1 MTVRRSGFGLALIL
15 FAVPV
20 QAQSM
25 RPFSTFRQLHGE
37 TRLKLRLEYAA
48 GSLLMRPGESNELYR
63 MDLSYDE
70 DRFVPI
76 SDYDAAHGTAV
87 LGLKSSGNSGVR
99 VSSRNHLEQVAS
111 VALSPRADLSLD
123 LNLGA
128 ADAQVELGG
137 LRVSNLELRTGASRT
152 SVSFSRP
159 NATRCRRASF
169 GAGAAE
175 LTVIGLGNSRC
186 DEIEFEGGV
195 GSVTLDFTG
204 AWSSSSTVKVTMA
217 MGGLTL
223 RLPRNVGV
231 RLHMDRFLSS
241 FEPTGLVREGDAFV
255 SENYDRATRR
265 LDLEITTAVGGVS
278 VEWLDQ

>member
-1 MTVRRSGFGLALIL
+1 MTVHHSGLGLALML
-15 FAVPV
+15 FAVPM
-20 QAQSM
+20 QAQTM

-37 TRLKLRLEYAA
+37 TRLNLRLEYAA
-48 GSLLMRPGESNELYR
+48 GSLHVGSGRPNELYR

-87 LGLKSSGNSGVR
+87 LGLKSSGTSGVR
-99 VSSRNHLEQVAS
+99 VSSRNQLQQVAS

-137 LRVSNLELRTGASRT
+137 LRVSNLELRTGASRA

-169 GAGAAE
+169 SAGAAE
-175 LTVIGLGNSRC
+175 VSVIGLGNSRC

-195 GSVTLDFTG
+195 GSITLDFAG
-204 AWSSSSTVKVTMA
+204 AWSSSSNAKVTMA

-223 RLPRNVGV
+223 RLPRSVGV

-241 FEPTGLVREGDAFV
+241 FEPAGLVRRGDAFL

-265 LDLEITTAVGGVS
+265 LNLEITTAVGGVG
-278 VEWLDQ
+278 VEWLDE

>member
-1 MTVRRSGFGLALIL
+1 VGSLRLGLALIL
-15 FAVPV
+15 FAAPV

-25 RPFSTFRQLHGE
+25 RPFSTFRQMHGE
-37 TRLKLRLEYAA
+37 TRLNLRLEYAA
-48 GSLLMRPGESNELYR
+48 GSLHVGPGESNELYR

-70 DRFVPI
+70 DRFVPV
-76 SDYDAAHGTAV
+76 SDYDAVDGTAV

-99 VSSRNHLEQVAS
+99 VSSRNQLQQVAS
-111 VALSPRADLSLD
+111 VAVSPRADLSLD

-128 ADAQVELGG
+128 ADAEVELGG
-137 LRVSNLELRTGASRT
+137 LRVSNLELSTGASRT

-169 GAGAAE
+169 RAGAAE
-175 LTVIGLGNSRC
+175 VSVTGLGNSRC

-195 GSVTLDFTG
+195 GSVTLDFAG
-204 AWSSSSTVKVTMA
+204 AWSSSSNVKVTMA

-223 RLPRNVGV
+223 RLPRHVGV

-241 FEPTGLVREGDAFV
+241 FEPAGLIRRGGAFV

-265 LDLEITTAVGGVS
+265 LNLEITTAVGGVG
-278 VEWLDQ
+278 VEWLDE